1 MSGKGN
7 EAFYVENGVKKDA
20 AIHDVI
26 LGGVSEEAYLR
37 HRTESAKWAV
47 ANGTD
52 PALAAQMFDLPG
64 GFDLDP
70 SPKSLR

>member
-7 EAFYVENGVKKDA
+7 EAFYVENGAKKDA

-26 LGGVSEEAYLR
+26 LDGVSPEADLR
-37 HRTESAKWAV
+37 HRTDSFHRAV
-47 ANGTD
+47 ALGTD
-52 PALAAQMFDLPG
+52 PALAAQIFDLPG
-64 GFDLDP
+64 SFDLDP